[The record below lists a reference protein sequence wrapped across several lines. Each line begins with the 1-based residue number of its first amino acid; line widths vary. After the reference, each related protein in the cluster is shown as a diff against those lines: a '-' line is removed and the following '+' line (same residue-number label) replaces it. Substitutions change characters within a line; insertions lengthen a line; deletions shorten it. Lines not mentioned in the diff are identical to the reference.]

1 MTMDARSLILAI
13 GLIVACLP
21 AAAQGLRFS
30 GLEKPIDERTS
41 YRVFS
46 DRVPGFR
53 DSLDISF
60 EMKTYPESRI
70 GYIFRIKERSDHK
83 VYNLFYDA
91 QGDRLVFKLNRE
103 GYSTLIDAEV
113 PVPRTEWFGVRVRF
127 DMSRDSVLLSVD
139 DSIFVAEVENLPDSF
154 CPDIYFGRSEYMVD
168 VPSFAIRNLSV
179 GGVSKK
185 FFFPLD
191 EREGGT
197 VRDDRGRRRGEVS
210 NPEWLMNGFF
220 QWRQIATME
229 MDSVACAGYI
239 PSLRSVYYFD
249 RSSIRLCDIRTGA
262 VSSERFANHCPVKLT
277 LGTSFQDPLHDRI
290 YAYEVWYEDSRM
302 QDSSSVAFLDLGRM
316 RWRRHSREQLGMQM
330 HHHGAF
336 FSTDKRRYTIFG
348 GFGNMHYSGR
358 FYSYDLDSRHW
369 YAYPDVTDS
378 VICPRYFTSLGYEKE
393 TGSIYLYGGMGN
405 ISGEQ
410 AVGRRYLYELFRIDG
425 TTGEAERL
433 WECRPS
439 DRNTVPVRSLI
450 LSGDGYFYTLCYP
463 ESHTDSRLQLYR
475 FSIKDG
481 TAEPVADMIHI
492 HSDKIT
498 TNANIYYDRE
508 QEKMIA
514 TVQEFE
520 DDISSVLKVYTLPVL
535 PVSDEASA
543 AYYAALDRE
552 DRNGTLPYILGGTA
566 FALAAAGGV
575 AVYLVRRRRRRRL
588 SSPARWSAAE
598 PHTRN
603 ALYLF
608 GPFEAFDAGG
618 RDMTSSFT
626 VQQMQLLCLILYH
639 TMSGNGISS
648 RRLSSYLWPDKSEEK
663 VKNSRNVAINH
674 LRKSLSG
681 LESAGIVHENGC
693 YRFDYGN
700 GLWCDYIRFEQI
712 MSSDNPSGDVDEL
725 LAILARGKFLAFAD
739 DPLFDSFKENV
750 ERRIEPF
757 LSSEIENRFIAKDY
771 GKVAEIAEMLFRI
784 DPANEI
790 AIAML
795 VKALVKQKRH
805 EDARLR
811 YRSFCEVWQSV
822 YDADYHVPF
831 DTLCA
836 DARTSRK

>member
-1 MTMDARSLILAI
+1 MMDVRRLILAA
-13 GLIVACLP
+13 GCIVSP
-21 AAAQGLRFS
+21 IVAAAQGLRFA
-30 GLEKPIDERTS
+30 GLERPIDERTS
-41 YRVFS
+41 YNVFS
-46 DRVPGFR
+46 GSVPSFR

-60 EMKTYPESRI
+60 DMKTYPESRI
-70 GYIFRIKERSDHK
+70 GYIFRIKERSEGK

-103 GYSTLIDAEV
+103 GYSTLVDAEV
-113 PVPRTEWFGVRVRF
+113 PFPQSEWFGLRVMF
-127 DMSRDSVLLSVD
+127 DMERDSVLFSVD
-139 DSIFVAEVENLPDSF
+139 DSVFVAAADDLPDRF
-154 CPDIYFGRSEYMVD
+154 CPEIDFGRSEYVVD
-168 VPSFAIRNLSV
+168 VPSFAIRNLAI
-179 GGVSKK
+179 GGVAKR
-185 FFFPLD
+185 FFFPLG
-191 EREGGT
+191 EREGGR
-197 VRDDRGRRRGEVS
+197 VYDDRGRRRGEVS
-210 NPEWLMNGFF
+210 NPEWLMNEYF
-220 QWRQIATME
+220 QWRHIATMK

-239 PSLRSVYYFD
+239 PKFRSVYYFD
-249 RSSIRLCDIRTGA
+249 RSSVSFCDIRTGA
-262 VSSERFANHCPVKLT
+262 VTSVPFSNHCPVRLT
-277 LGTSFQDPLHDRI
+277 LGTSFQDPVHSRI
-290 YAYEVWYEDSRM
+290 YAYEVWYEDGRM
-302 QDSSSVAFLDLGRM
+302 RDSSSVAVLDLGRM
-316 RWRRHSREQLGMQM
+316 RWRSHSREQLGMQM

-336 FSTDKRRYTIFG
+336 FDANKGRYTIFG
-348 GFGNMHYSGR
+348 GFGNMHYNGS

-369 YAYPDVTDS
+369 YAYPAVADS

-410 AVGRRYLYELFRIDG
+410 AVGRRYLYEFFRVDAE
-425 TTGEAERL
+425 TGDTERL
-433 WECRPS
+433 WKSRPAE
-439 DRNTVPVRSLI
+439 RNTVPVRSLI

-463 ESHTDSRLQLYR
+463 ESYTDSHLQLYR
-475 FSIKDG
+475 FSVKDG
-481 TAEPVADMIHI
+481 TAEPVADRIPI

-508 QEKMIA
+508 EEKMIA
-514 TVQEFE
+514 TVQEFD
-520 DDISSVLKVYTLPVL
+520 DDISSTLDIYTLPLL

-543 AYYAALDRE
+543 AYFAALGRE
-552 DRNGTLPYILGGTA
+552 PRTGRSLLILA
-566 FALAAAGGV
+566 GV
-575 AVYLVRRRRRRRL
+575 AVMLVATGGATVYMVRRGRRRRL
-588 SSPARWSAAE
+588 PASARWPVAE

-608 GPFEAFDAGG
+608 GPFEVRDSDG
-618 RDMTSSFT
+618 RDMTAAFT
-626 VQQMQLLCLILYH
+626 GQQIQLLCLILYY

-700 GLWCDYIRFEQI
+700 GLWCDYIRFERI

-739 DPLFDSFKENV
+739 DPLFDGFKESV

-757 LSSEIENRFIAKDY
+757 LSSEIENRFLAKDY

-784 DPANEI
+784 DPVNEI

-795 VKALVKQKRH
+795 VKALVKQRHH
-805 EDARLR
+805 EDARIR
-811 YRSFCEVWQSV
+811 YRSFCEVWRSA
-822 YDADYHVPF
+822 YETDYHITF
-831 DTLCA
+831 DTLCS
-836 DARTSRK
+836 DARTVRK